1 MSSALAAKIDGFAFE
16 PHFLSESEARDLFAR
31 LVHGLAW
38 TQPTISL
45 FGVRRPIPRLEA
57 WYGDLDARY
66 SYSGIAHEP
75 LPWTP
80 ELAALRDRLRA
91 RAGAPFNSVLANLY
105 RDGRDSNGW
114 HSDDEPELGARPL
127 IASVSLGATRRFA
140 FKHRDDAALKQ
151 TLELGHGDLL
161 LMAGETQ
168 RHYKHALPRTTKP
181 IGERINLTFRQIAPR
196 VSQP

>member
-80 ELAALRDRLRA
+80 ELAVLRDRLRA

-114 HSDDEPELGARPL
+114 HSDDERELGPTPT
-127 IASVSLGATRRFA
+127 IASLSLGATRRFYIKSKESGERHA
-140 FKHRDDAALKQ
+140 FDLSN
-151 TLELGHGDLL
+151 GSLL
-161 LMAGETQ
+161 LMSGASQ
-168 RHYKHALPRTTKP
+168 QLWRHTVPKEPHVQHA
-181 IGERINLTFRQIAPR
+181 RINLTFRTILVA
-196 VSQP
+196 

>member
-16 PHFLSESEARDLFAR
+16 PHFLGDVEARELFAR
-31 LVHGLAW
+31 LLHDVAW

-66 SYSGIAHEP
+66 RYSGIAHEP

-91 RAGAPFNSVLANLY
+91 HAGVPFNSVLANLY
-105 RDGRDSNGW
+105 RDGRDSNSW
-114 HSDDEPELGARPL
+114 HSDDERELGLAPT
-127 IASVSLGATRRFA
+127 IASLSLGATRRFFIKNRESGERHA
-140 FKHRDDAALKQ
+140 FD
-151 TLELGHGDLL
+151 LGSGSLL
-161 LMAGETQ
+161 LMSGASQ
-168 RHYKHALPRTTKP
+168 QLWKHAIPKEP
-181 IGERINLTFRQIAPR
+181 HVQHARINLTFRMILPA
-196 VSQP
+196 

>member
-16 PHFLSESEARDLFAR
+16 PHFLGEVEARELFAR
-31 LVHGLAW
+31 LLHDVAW

-66 SYSGIAHEP
+66 RYSGIAHEP

-91 RAGAPFNSVLANLY
+91 HAGAPFNSVLANLY

-114 HSDDEPELGARPL
+114 HSDDERELGLAPT
-127 IASVSLGATRRFA
+127 IASISLGATRRFFIKSKESGERHA
-140 FKHRDDAALKQ
+140 FD
-151 TLELGHGDLL
+151 LGNGSLL
-161 LMAGETQ
+161 LMSGASQ
-168 RHYKHALPRTTKP
+168 QLWKHAIPKEP
-181 IGERINLTFRQIAPR
+181 HVQHARINLTFRTILAP
-196 VSQP
+196 

>member
-66 SYSGIAHEP
+66 SYSGIAHDP

-114 HSDDEPELGARPL
+114 HSDDERELGPMPT
-127 IASVSLGATRRFA
+127 IASLSLGATRRFYIKGKESGERHA
-140 FKHRDDAALKQ
+140 FDLSN
-151 TLELGHGDLL
+151 GSLL
-161 LMAGETQ
+161 LMSGASQ
-168 RHYKHALPRTTKP
+168 QLWRHTVPKEPHVQHA
-181 IGERINLTFRQIAPR
+181 RINLTFRTILPA
-196 VSQP
+196 